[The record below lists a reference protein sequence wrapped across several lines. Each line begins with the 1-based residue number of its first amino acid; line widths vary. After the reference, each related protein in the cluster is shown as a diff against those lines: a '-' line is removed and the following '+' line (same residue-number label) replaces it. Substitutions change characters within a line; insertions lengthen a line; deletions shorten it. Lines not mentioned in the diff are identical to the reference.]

1 MSDYRFNISLSVLNH
16 LGRNLYRNYITVI
29 GEALSNSW
37 DADAANVW
45 IYIDEGKKSLLIQ
58 DDGEGMSSPDFQN
71 KFLTIG
77 YSKRK
82 DGNTSTQKNR
92 PFIGRKGI
100 GKLAL
105 LSCAQKIHL
114 VSKTASTEY
123 IGGTI
128 DNTGLEDAIKDDL
141 TVGEYK
147 LGDVDIGRLRTQ
159 MKQVPHGT
167 AILFENIHD
176 GIQNKIAY
184 IRKLLAIYFRFSL
197 IDDSFSIYLNDSL
210 ITLDELD
217 DFSKHTQFVWII
229 NGLDDPYLKDKINIL
244 KENVKEYKSITAGFP
259 MKGFI
264 ASVEKPSQLKIRGTD
279 EKVTVDLFVNG
290 RLREKD
296 ILKHIPSTRIVES
309 YLYGQIHVDILDDD
323 TDRFTSNREGVLSD
337 DPLFQGLLAEL
348 RSKIIRQI
356 IDEWDKFRVEIN
368 QDGDAENTTRLT
380 RKRRKA
386 KELFDAATDEI
397 VPSKEAPQR
406 SIVDEWIKG
415 FSEDAQFNFP
425 AYADCFISENLL
437 RQYVHHN
444 QISIS
449 KEAKAEIELRK
460 SNEVIAK
467 GNANLSIG
475 IRKDNDDLLY
485 LSMDHLANLVDKAND
500 KIKDA
505 ALSRDAVEYKPIR
518 DAVAHT
524 SLITDDAKKRLN
536 ATFDNIRARIKVI
549 LGQRLY

>member
-1 MSDYRFNISLSVLNH
+1 MSDYMFNISLSVLNH

-37 DADAANVW
+37 DADASNVW

-58 DDGEGMSSPDFQN
+58 DDGEGMSSSDFQN

-82 DGNTSTQKNR
+82 DGNASTQKNR

-105 LSCAQKIHL
+105 LSCAQKIHI

-128 DNTGLEDAIKDDL
+128 DNTGLDDAIKDDL

-147 LGDVDIGRLRTQ
+147 LGDIDIDKLRTH
-159 MKQVPHGT
+159 MKQVPQGT

-176 GIQNKIAY
+176 GIQNRITY
-184 IRKLLAIYFRFSL
+184 IRKLLSIYFRFSL
-197 IDDSFSIYLNDSL
+197 IDDSFNIHLNDDL

-217 DFSKHTQFVWII
+217 DFSKHTQFVWDI
-229 NGLDDPYLKDKINIL
+229 NRLDDPYLKNKIDIL
-244 KENVKEYKSITAGFP
+244 KENIKKHELIISDFS

-279 EKVTVDLFVNG
+279 ERVTVDLFVNG

-296 ILKHIPSTRIVES
+296 ILKHIPTTRIVES

-348 RSKIIRQI
+348 REKIIRQI

-368 QDGDAENTTRLT
+368 QDGDAENTKRLT

-386 KELFDAATDEI
+386 KELFDEATNEI
-397 VPSKEAPQR
+397 VPSKTSPQR
-406 SIVDEWIKG
+406 SIVDEWIKD

-449 KEAKAEIELRK
+449 QEAKDEIKIRK
-460 SNEVIAK
+460 SNESTAK
-467 GNANLSIG
+467 GNANLSIS
-475 IRKDNDDLLY
+475 IRKDDDDLLY
-485 LSMDHLANLVDKAND
+485 LSMDYLANLVDKAND

-536 ATFDNIRARIKVI
+536 TNFDNIRARVKTI
-549 LGQRLY
+549 LGQ